1 MSMNELLQ
9 FFSSQ
14 QIDMPVLIFLLIFS
28 EGTALFYTLI
38 FKGLFE
44 VNVRPKYLFFVT
56 HPLLVA
62 IAFLVRPG
70 WSLLIVAL
78 LFASI
83 FLMGVIGIIIS
94 IFRSRNDNKETNKR
108 FNAKYQTP
116 KEEKFKRSLLSIG
129 IFGFVGLGFWLYAEG
144 RLSIML
150 LIIPLIFILD
160 SIFFPT
166 SRTRFYKLQAILP
179 TSKMNAVAMGL
190 VEVAGDL
197 IEIEPLISP
206 HFQTP
211 CIGYSIRIEERR
223 RDSDGNTTWSKIFSE
238 RKTGT
243 FRIKDETGSILV
255 NGDGL
260 DYYIERIDKEVESGD
275 KRYYETYLKNDD
287 YLLLIGN
294 ATSNNGETLIQKDDH
309 HGVFGVAFPHEVAI
323 KNKFTPLYK
332 SFFTT
337 LFFITLIIIYIIIS

>member
-1 MSMNELLQ
+1 MNELLK

-14 QIDMPVLIFLLIFS
+14 QIDTPVLIFLLIFS
-28 EGTALFYTLI
+28 EGIALFYTLI
-38 FKGLFE
+38 FNGLY
-44 VNVRPKYLFFVT
+44 NINIRPKYLFFIT
-56 HPLLVA
+56 HPLLVV
-62 IAFLVRPG
+62 IAYLVRPG
-70 WSLLIVAL
+70 WALLIVSL
-78 LFASI
+78 LFVSI
-83 FLMGVIGIIIS
+83 FLIGVIGMVIS
-94 IFRSRNDNKETNKR
+94 IFRSSKENKETDKR
-108 FNAKYQTP
+108 FNDKYQTP
-116 KEEKFKRSLLSIG
+116 KKGKFQRSIQSIG
-129 IFGFVGLGFWLYAEG
+129 VFGFLIIGFWLYSEG
-144 RLSIML
+144 KLSLLL

-197 IEIEPLISP
+197 IELEPLISP

-211 CIGYSIRIEERR
+211 CIGYSIRIEQRR
-223 RDSDGNTTWSKIFSE
+223 RDKDGNTTWSNIFSE
-238 RKTGT
+238 RKTST
-243 FRIKDETGSILV
+243 FRIKDETGSVLV

-260 DYYIERIDKEVESGD
+260 DYYIQRVDKEVESGD

-287 YLLLIGN
+287 YLLLIGK